1 MAMAIPMQ
9 AMGEGA
15 KGPMVRARTMR
26 PRAAAQLYGGN
37 HAGAEQL
44 AIDNANLTQLP
55 EAELRRLA
63 KSLRAQA
70 LRGVREANGP
80 AHACEA
86 ALRSRQSG
94 NLDEFPRAGERPAL
108 DLRPLAEWDEA
119 RPWWR
124 FW

>member
-1 MAMAIPMQ
+1 MAMAVPMQ

-15 KGPMVRARTMR
+15 KGPMVRARALR
-26 PRAAAQLYGGN
+26 PRATTQGHSGN
-37 HAGAEQL
+37 HTGTEQL
-44 AIDNANLTQLP
+44 AIDTAELTRLP

-94 NLDEFPRAGERPAL
+94 NSDEIPRTRERSAL

-119 RPWWR
+119 RPLWR